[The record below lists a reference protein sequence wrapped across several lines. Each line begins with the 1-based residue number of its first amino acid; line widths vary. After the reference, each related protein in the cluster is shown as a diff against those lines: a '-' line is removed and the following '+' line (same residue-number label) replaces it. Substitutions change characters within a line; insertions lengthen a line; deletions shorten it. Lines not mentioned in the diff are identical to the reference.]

1 MWPPDEGEKAGLD
14 KGSMELGVLG
24 VLGVLGTCCL

>member
-24 VLGVLGTCCL
+24 VLETCCL